1 MNVWF
6 VRLDCP
12 AGQVAA
18 LAGLLDAV
26 ERDRAGRLAAVP
38 RRRFVVA
45 HGVLR
50 VLVGWAAGVAPGAV
64 RWRFGPLG
72 KPEPDIP
79 GPTLHVNLSTCAE
92 LALIGISRAGPI
104 GVDVER
110 VNLDAPVVRWAG
122 RFFPPADRAA
132 VLTAPPASAAAV
144 YFALWVRKE
153 AWAKAQGLGV
163 IDGLKVQTS
172 RDQVPV
178 CTITT
183 FPAPPGFA
191 AAAASSAGLHQP
203 ADGTVDE
210 CRIVGQDRPLQ
221 PLQIRSRLDAEFG
234 AQHGSGAAEHF
245 ERVTAPLRPVQ
256 GEHVHTAKFLAQRM
270 AGGELL

>member
-1 MNVWF
+1 VNGWF

-18 LAGLLDAV
+18 LAELLDAA
-26 ERDRAGRLAAVP
+26 ERDRAERLAAVP

-50 VLVGWAAGVAPGAV
+50 MLVGLAAGVPPNAV

-72 KPEPDIP
+72 KPEPDVP
-79 GPTLHVNLSTCAE
+79 GVALHVNLSTSAE

-110 VNLDAPVVRWAG
+110 VNVDAPVVRWAG

-132 VLTAPPASAAAV
+132 VLAAPPARAAAV

-163 IDGLKVQTS
+163 FDGLKVQTS
-172 RDQVPV
+172 RDQVPA
-178 CTITT
+178 CTVTT
-183 FPAPPGFA
+183 LPAPPGFA
-191 AAAASSAGLHQP
+191 AASAGLRQP
-203 ADGTVDE
+203 ASGTADE

-221 PLQIRSRLDAEFG
+221 PLQIRPWLDAEFG
-234 AQHGSGAAEHF
+234 EQHGPGAAEHF
-245 ERVTAPLRPVQ
+245 QGVPAPL
-256 GEHVHTAKFLAQRM
+256 
-270 AGGELL
+270 